1 MVYRVLVFGTDV
13 EFTRSRKEADVAFKE
28 SRGQVEL
35 WGVSADGTAVLLSK
49 KIS

>member
-13 EFTRSRKEADVAFKE
+13 EFTRSRKEADAAFKD

-35 WGVSADGTAVLLSK
+35 WGVNADGTAVLLNK
-49 KIS
+49 KVN